1 MSRRRQNRF
10 PDSSL
15 VVHEMLMLSPVGVL
29 LLVVHRAVADKV
41 RHFVLVLLRVVRVVA
56 AVVGAGIF

>member
-1 MSRRRQNRF
+1 
-10 PDSSL
+10 
-15 VVHEMLMLSPVGVL
+15 MLSPVGVL